1 MDQEGQPLLSKDFQ
15 QVLLATAS
23 GNNSSWT
30 ERAVLNNE
38 STDAVKHEPALGQN
52 DVFDLDP
59 LSFDKWVPFLR
70 RALDKN
76 QLDPVIDELENS
88 IEDNFQGLELQLLQD
103 SQMNDKLE
111 TSIDEIAN
119 IQGMVQDT
127 LSSEISKFQI
137 RLSESANELIVKKQ
151 MYVNNKKISLKI
163 SEATILI
170 TKVVRI
176 LELSSK
182 CQELIT
188 ERKFFKVLQN
198 LDSLEKLYLQE
209 FKNYNFQFLIEIY
222 NSIPFLQKV
231 TKDECINLIRNSLNL
246 NLGKNLIKVGQE
258 FVAIYENELL
268 PQWLETR
275 SKMKLTNFKFNS
287 PIEIS
292 MRDESSLAKLNLGE
306 FFQLDD
312 FHDSIMIFQNLNEL
326 SVLSGEFNKE
336 YELRKTKLM
345 YPLIWKKNKT
355 AAYQMD
361 SLLRGTGTTPGST
374 AHDVSTDDPF
384 TQSLSLHFLQDYFLK
399 ILGFLLYDINL
410 NKATE
415 FILVDNNYNSTNE
428 FWGGLMDRL
437 SPYLSYFIDEKLKTE
452 EDMIKLKDFLCI
464 YVAILENFKLNIEPL
479 YKILVSIFEKFC
491 SVSLRAFDDEFQ
503 ILLNDDDFMPLSI
516 NDKTLYEKVL
526 KICWMK
532 EDEHLSLPDPTNGEP
547 FAVTLPFSPLYPMTC
562 TLAKKTYS
570 KITAFLSIFYRHE
583 LHTLNNILVKT
594 MDDIFNDIVNKK
606 IRSKLES
613 TSREEIAQILVNLD
627 YFIIAAK
634 EFSNFM
640 TRENI
645 LQNPDMEIRLSSIK
659 YLAESRKL
667 AETKLIELIDSKI
680 SDILETIEIDWQITE
695 VRQDPDISI
704 IDLAQFLEMM
714 FASTLQNLPYSV
726 QTLLIFREF
735 DSLTRQ
741 FMDLLLHDTPSTI
754 THESIMNFE
763 VDVNY
768 LESIIPRIFPSTP
781 GTIDSNGYQSPMT
794 PSTPTFP
801 NANGV
806 DAPTL
811 FENNIK
817 SLEATFMELKQC
829 IELLKTQGKD
839 YNEPEIR
846 LRKYSRIRQEDAA
859 LLLSKI
865 QHFVSSV
872 EGANGDDTS
881 VMDSSSIFNSE
892 SASVIDS
899 NTSRIAK
906 FFNRR

>member
-1 MDQEGQPLLSKDFQ
+1 MDQEGQPLLSKEFQ

-30 ERAVLNNE
+30 ERTVSNNE
-38 STDAVKHEPALGQN
+38 STDAVKHDLTLGQN
-52 DVFDLDP
+52 EVFDLDP

-70 RALDKN
+70 NTLDKN

-88 IEDNFQGLELQLLQD
+88 VEDNFQGLELQLLQD

-119 IQGMVQDT
+119 IQDMVQDT
-127 LSSEISKFQI
+127 LSSEISKFQMK
-137 RLSESANELIVKKQ
+137 LSESANELIVKKQ

-176 LELSSK
+176 LELSSR

-231 TKDECINLIRNSLNL
+231 TKDECINLIRNSLNS

-258 FVAIYENELL
+258 FMAIYENELL

-275 SKMKLTNFKFNS
+275 TKMKLTNFKFNS
-287 PIEIS
+287 PVEIS
-292 MRDESSLAKLNLGE
+292 MRDETSLAKLNLNE

-312 FHDSIMIFQNLNEL
+312 FHDSIMIFQSLNEL
-326 SVLSGEFNKE
+326 NSLSSEFSKE
-336 YELRKTKLM
+336 YELRKTKLL

-355 AAYQMD
+355 VTYQMN
-361 SLLRGTGTTPGST
+361 SLLRGTGASPGV
-374 AHDVSTDDPF
+374 AGHDASSDDVF
-384 TQSLSLHFLQDYFLK
+384 TQSLSLPFLQDYFLK

-415 FILVDNNYNSTNE
+415 FTLVNNDYNSTNE
-428 FWGGLMDRL
+428 FWDGLMDRL
-437 SPYLSYFIDEKLKTE
+437 SPYLKYFIDEKLETE
-452 EDMIKLKDFLCI
+452 TDMIKFKDFLCLC
-464 YVAILENFKLNIEPL
+464 VAILENFKLNIEPL

-491 SVSLRAFDDEFQ
+491 SVSLRAFNDEFQ

-516 NDKTLYEKVL
+516 NDKTLYDKVL

-532 EDEHLSLPDPTNGEP
+532 EDEHLHLPDPTSEEP
-547 FAVTLPFSPLYPMTC
+547 FSVILPFSPLYPMTC

-570 KITAFLSIFYRHE
+570 RITAFLSIFYRHE
-583 LHTLNNILVKT
+583 LHTLNNILIKA

-613 TSREEIAQILVNLD
+613 TSREEIAQILINLD

-645 LQNPDMEIRLSSIK
+645 LQNSDMEIQLSSIK
-659 YLAESRKL
+659 HLAESRKL

-680 SDILETIEIDWQITE
+680 SDILETIEIDWQTREI
-695 VRQDPDISI
+695 RQDPDISI

-741 FMDLLLHDTPSTI
+741 FMDILLHDTPSII
-754 THESIMNFE
+754 THESIINFE
-763 VDVNY
+763 IDINY
-768 LESIIPRIFPSTP
+768 LKGIIPRIFPSTP
-781 GTIDSNGYQSPMT
+781 GIIDSNGYHSPMT

-801 NANGV
+801 NANSV

-829 IELLKTQGKD
+829 IELLKAQGKD

-846 LRKYSRIRQEDAA
+846 LRKYSRIRKEDAA

-865 QHFVSSV
+865 ERSATSKD
-872 EGANGDDTS
+872 GANNDDNST
-881 VMDSSSIFNSE
+881 MDSSSIFNPE
-892 SASVIDS
+892 SANGTDS
-899 NTSRIAK
+899 NASRIAK
-906 FFNRR
+906 FFNRS

>member
-1 MDQEGQPLLSKDFQ
+1 MDQEGQPLLSKEFQ

-30 ERAVLNNE
+30 ERTSSSADGNN
-38 STDAVKHEPALGQN
+38 AVKHDPTLEQN

-59 LSFDKWVPFLR
+59 QSFDKWVPFLR
-70 RALDKN
+70 SSLDEN
-76 QLDPVIDELENS
+76 QLEPIIDELENS

-119 IQGMVQDT
+119 IQNMVQDT
-127 LSSEISKFQI
+127 LSSEISKFQMK
-137 RLSESANELIVKKQ
+137 LTESSNELIVKKQ
-151 MYVNNKKISLKI
+151 LYVNNKKISLKI

-246 NLGKNLIKVGQE
+246 NLGKNLIKAGQE
-258 FVAIYENELL
+258 FLTIYKEELL

-287 PIEIS
+287 PVEIS
-292 MRDESSLAKLNLGE
+292 MRDESSMAKLNLNE

-326 SVLSGEFNKE
+326 NSLFSEFNKE

-355 AAYQMD
+355 ANYQMD
-361 SLLRGTGTTPGST
+361 SLLRGTGTTSGAPG
-374 AHDVSTDDPF
+374 HDISTDDAF
-384 TQSLSLHFLQDYFLK
+384 TQSLSLSFLQDYFLR

-428 FWGGLMDRL
+428 FWDGLMDRL
-437 SPYLSYFIDEKLKTE
+437 APYLKYYIDKKLETE
-452 EDMIKLKDFLCI
+452 ADMITLKDFLCI

-479 YKILVSIFEKFC
+479 YKVLISIFNKFC
-491 SVSLRAFDDEFQ
+491 SLSLKAFDDEFQ

-532 EDEHLSLPDPTNGEP
+532 EDERPNLPDPMSGEP
-547 FAVTLPFSPLYPMTC
+547 FSVTLPFSPLYPMTC

-570 KITAFLSIFYRHE
+570 KLTAFLSTFYRHE
-583 LHTLNNILVKT
+583 LHTLNNILVNL

-613 TSREEIAQILVNLD
+613 TSREEIAQILINLD

-659 YLAESRKL
+659 HLAESRKL

-680 SDILETIEIDWQITE
+680 SDILETIEIDWQIKE
-695 VRQDPDISI
+695 CRRDPDISI

-741 FMDLLLHDTPSTI
+741 FMDILLHDTPSII
-754 THESIMNFE
+754 THDSVTNFE
-763 VDVNY
+763 VDINY

-781 GTIDSNGYQSPMT
+781 GVIDSNGYQSPMT

-801 NANGV
+801 SGNGV

-829 IELLKTQGKD
+829 IELLKAQGRD

-865 QHFVSSV
+865 QPSAPPTD
-872 EGANGDDTS
+872 GGNDDDNST
-881 VMDSSSIFNSE
+881 MDSSSIFNSD
-892 SASVIDS
+892 SVNGMDS
-899 NTSRIAK
+899 STSRIAK